1 MGAQINNILIQAV
14 ILTETIA
21 SVSKKDRISLNYFQ
35 VHSCISERRV

>member
-21 SVSKKDRISLNYFQ
+21 SASKDRISLNYFQ
-35 VHSCISERRV
+35 VHSCISERRI